1 MPDFPVVSCR
11 VVNSVEALPLN
22 PVALGSLYEKFCL
35 EAQVHL
41 TLAFTFVAE
50 VRLVREVKPT

>member
-1 MPDFPVVSCR
+1 M
-11 VVNSVEALPLN
+11 NSVEALPLN
-22 PVALGSLYEKFCL
+22 PVALGSLCEKFCL